1 MLPTTLEVAGL
12 RFRLTRASAEE
23 VPDLVDLLAD
33 DVLGSQRENAPR
45 SRYLQA
51 FAEIDA
57 DPSQLLVV
65 ARDRAGA
72 LVGTMQLTLI
82 PGLSRGGAKRLQIEA
97 VRMAASV
104 RGSGLGSALFAW
116 AHDYGRAQG
125 ASLAQLTAD
134 KQRDD
139 AHRFYQRL
147 GYRPSHEGFKL
158 PL

>member
-1 MLPTTLEVAGL
+1 MLPTTLEVSGL

-23 VPDLVDLLAD
+23 VPDLVELLSD

-45 SRYLQA
+45 ARYLEA

-57 DPSQLLVV
+57 DPGQLLVV
-65 ARDRAGA
+65 VRDAADA
-72 LVGTMQLTLI
+72 LVGTLQLTLI

-116 AHDYGRAQG
+116 AHDYGRAHG
-125 ASLAQLTAD
+125 ASMAQLTAD
-134 KQRDD
+134 KQRAD